1 MVNTNIFEEFQQ
13 RKNKV
18 KNLAEAA
25 FEKGWLTQ
33 DDYDEIL
40 NKLENDTLTIGV
52 IGQMKCG
59 KSTFLNAFLF
69 NDTVLPAA
77 TNPMTA
83 ALSIITYGKG
93 KDIVAEFYSQDEWAN
108 LKMQAERNLGD
119 DPSDSEINMKQAAME
134 VYAKSK
140 TIANEIPSLLGKTK
154 IDQFE
159 NLIDYVGADGKYVSI
174 TKSVTIHY
182 PVEWLK
188 GVEIVDTPGFN
199 DPIVSRELRT
209 QEFLKKADVVLMLLY
224 AGRAFDATDRDIVF
238 EKVRKVGVGKILVG
252 VNKYDL
258 LIDRESE
265 EEIISNVEEE
275 IRKAC
280 REPKYRDDL
289 LIQET
294 MRGIKPILLS
304 ANMALMAKMP
314 LNKVYNDPD
323 LKFHFDE
330 SCKLFGNEKQ
340 DQQQMLKDSLIGNLE
355 DAVREVIEKS
365 KADILIKKPTNHIF
379 QLANN
384 KKEELETAI
393 KADTNTLKELKSPDT
408 DLEDRLNNIKRAQK
422 RIERKIESATN
433 KLAEEFDEITESGI
447 EKMQEIV
454 FEVRGDCMR
463 IAGSARRNEIG
474 SSLNKR
480 IDNLNQLDLPNAQKS
495 YKKNFIKTLNNQCED
510 FANEVEEILERY
522 IDDCD
527 DIKEV
532 FRLAIGKG
540 ANAIKNGAVDAEF
553 DLFGSNF
560 KNKSIGKWSKIFVPI
575 WIFKSLSNDWRED
588 VYNEIQSHFRQ
599 YDFKPLKEATLER
612 RPAYLKLLKTEAT
625 SKLLGELVE
634 KLSEALESKEKREKL
649 INDTECSLANNKR
662 CLSEL
667 ESQISELKAII
678 I

>member
-13 RKNKV
+13 RKNEV
-18 KNLAEAA
+18 RNLAKAA
-25 FEKGWLTQ
+25 LEKGWLAQ
-33 DDYDEIL
+33 GDYGEIIH
-40 NKLENDTLTIGV
+40 KLENDTLTIGV

-83 ALSIITYGKG
+83 ALSIITYGKE
-93 KDIVAEFYSQDEWAN
+93 KDIVAEFYSQDEWTN
-108 LKMQAERNLGD
+108 LKMQVERDLDENA
-119 DPSDSEINMKQAAME
+119 SDNEVNMKQAAKE
-134 VYAKSK
+134 IYAKSK
-140 TIANEIPSLLGKTK
+140 AISNDIPSLLGKTK
-154 IDQFE
+154 TDRLE

-224 AGRAFDATDRDIVF
+224 AGRAFDATDRDILF

-265 EEIISNVEEE
+265 EQIISNVDEE

-280 REPKYRDDL
+280 RDPKYRDDL

-314 LNKVYNDPD
+314 LNKVYTDPD
-323 LKFHFDE
+323 LKFHFDK

-355 DAVREVIEKS
+355 DAVREIIEKS
-365 KADILIKKPTNHIF
+365 KADILIKKPINHIF
-379 QLANN
+379 QLADNIR
-384 KKEELETAI
+384 EELETSI
-393 KADTNTLKELKSPDT
+393 KSDTNTLKELKSPDAE
-408 DLEDRLNNIKRAQK
+408 LEDRLDNIKKAQK
-422 RIERKIESATN
+422 RIERRIERATTD
-433 KLAEEFDEITESGI
+433 LSDTFDEITESGI
-447 EKMQEIV
+447 ENMQNIV
-454 FEVRGDCMR
+454 YDAKEDCMR
-463 IAGSARRNEIG
+463 IAGSARRNEVG
-474 SSLNKR
+474 TKLNAR
-480 IDNLNQLDLPNAQKS
+480 IERLNQLELPSAQKA
-495 YKKNFIKTLNNQCED
+495 YKKSFIKALNNKCED
-510 FANEVEEILERY
+510 FANEVEEQLERY

-527 DIKEV
+527 GIKEAFQSAV
-532 FRLAIGKG
+532 GRG
-540 ANAIKNGAVDAEF
+540 ANSIKNGAENDDF
-553 DLFGSNF
+553 DFGSDF
-560 KNKSIGKWSKIFVPI
+560 ENKSIGMWSKIIFPI
-575 WIFKSLSNDWRED
+575 ALLRAMSDWRES
-588 VYNEIQSHFRQ
+588 VYNEIQEYYKK
-599 YDFKPLKEATLER
+599 YDFKPLKEATRDR
-612 RPAYLKLLKTEAT
+612 RPAYMELLQTEAT
-625 SKLLGELVE
+625 SQLLGDLVD
-634 KLSEALESKEKREKL
+634 KLTEALKSRENREKL
-649 INDTECSLANNKR
+649 IQDTESSLANNR
-662 CLSEL
+662 RILSEL
-667 ESQISELKAII
+667 ESQISELKSII
-678 I
+678 SIC